1 MINAQTFSATPTPAD
16 AVTPMEFTMARMI
29 RKEMLT
35 RRSCNAIGAPS
46 PTIFRRVRPWTPISV
61 LCISKGSSF
70 LRITPKETITL
81 ITCANTV
88 AKAAPDVP
96 ILNPAQR
103 IRSPAILN
111 THATATVNNGVLES
125 PIPLK
130 IQPIRLYATIT
141 SIPPPQIRT

>member
-61 LCISKGSSF
+61 LCISK
-70 LRITPKETITL
+70 
-81 ITCANTV
+81 
-88 AKAAPDVP
+88 AAPDVP

-111 THATATVNNGVLES
+111 THATATANSGVLES

-130 IQPIRLYATIT
+130 IQPIRLYATIPAYRRHR
-141 SIPPPQIRT
+141 SAHKQLFCQKLPPAHS